1 MGGKMAMASS
11 ETGSSA
17 YEQACLA
24 EDLGQ
29 DVLALAAVAESD
41 RPASVLRRVNGRLVR
56 VIVEAA

>member
-1 MGGKMAMASS
+1 MA
-11 ETGSSA
+11 TGEAGSHE

-29 DVLALAAVAESD
+29 DVLALAAVAQSD

>member
-1 MGGKMAMASS
+1 MAMATN
-11 ETGSSA
+11 EAGSNT
-17 YEQACLA
+17 YEQAWLA

>member
-1 MGGKMAMASS
+1 MATNEA
-11 ETGSSA
+11 GSNT
-17 YEQACLA
+17 YEQAGLA

>member
-1 MGGKMAMASS
+1 MHMATS
-11 ETGSSA
+11 EAGSHE

-29 DVLALAAVAESD
+29 DVLALAAVAQSD
-41 RPASVLRRVNGRLVR
+41 RPASVLRRVNGSLVR

>member
-1 MGGKMAMASS
+1 MTDSKPAGT
-11 ETGSSA
+11 E
-17 YEQACLA
+17 YEQANLA

-29 DVLALAAVAESD
+29 DVLALAAVAESH

>member
-1 MGGKMAMASS
+1 MATKDA
-11 ETGSSA
+11 GSNT

>member
-1 MGGKMAMASS
+1 MATDDHAAN
-11 ETGSSA
+11 E

-56 VIVEAA
+56 LIVEAA